1 MAKVT
6 TQLIPAFV
14 DSLQSRGRYTLTR
27 DEALAAAGRE
37 TPTVDAALRRL
48 RRRGRLASPRRSF
61 YVVVPVE
68 YRSAGCPPA
77 TWFLDALMG
86 FLGQPYYV
94 ALLTAAGLHG
104 AAHQQPMLF
113 QVMTDRPTRG
123 ARAGRVRIAF
133 HMSRS
138 VGIVPVVRLPT
149 ETGVIPVSTPEVTA
163 LDLVRFASASGH
175 LGNVATVLRDL
186 ADRIGGSAL
195 ASAATRYD
203 APDIQ
208 RLGYLLDRLERT
220 EVAEALRGALHGR
233 RLRSVLLSPGA
244 RRRGGTLD
252 ERWRVVT
259 NVEVEL
265 DS

>member
-1 MAKVT
+1 MKPP
-6 TQLIPAFV
+6 IPAYV
-14 DSLQSRGRYTLTR
+14 DSLQARGRYTFTR
-27 DEALAAAGRE
+27 DEVLAAAERE
-37 TPTVDAALRRL
+37 APTVDAALRRL
-48 RRRGRLASPRRSF
+48 RRRGRLASPRRGF

-77 TWFLDALMG
+77 TWFIDALMG

-113 QVMTDRPTRG
+113 QVITDRPTRG

-133 HMSRS
+133 HMSRT
-138 VGIVPVVRLPT
+138 VGAVPVVRLPT
-149 ETGVIPVSTPEVTA
+149 ETGDIPVSTPEGTA
-163 LDLVRFASASGH
+163 LDLVRFASAAGYLH
-175 LGNVATVLRDL
+175 NVATVLRDL
-186 ADRIGGSAL
+186 ADKIDGPVL
-195 ASAATRYD
+195 ASAATRYGT
-203 APDIQ
+203 PDLQ
-208 RLGYLLDRLERT
+208 RLGYLFDRIERS
-220 EVAEALRGALHGR
+220 ELADVLRGALHGR

-244 RRRGGTLD
+244 RRRSGTSD
-252 ERWRVVT
+252 ERWHVVP